1 MNLYFE
7 FEERRLTASVDW
19 PEDRDTIVVQL
30 NDPKI
35 ARELPTDL
43 FFEIERGNKV
53 TFVIEDKDNKRLIEL
68 QRVIARRLQEF
79 ANKS

>member
-7 FEERRLTASVDW
+7 FEERRVTAAVDW
-19 PEDRDTIVVQL
+19 PEDRDTIVVHVT
-30 NDPKI
+30 DAVI
-35 ARELPTDL
+35 ARDLPTDL

-53 TFVIEDKDNKRLIEL
+53 TFVIEDLDNKRLIDL
-68 QRVIARRLQEF
+68 QKVISRRLQEF